1 MFTGATR
8 VLKNSIGFKL
18 MRSVLYWYVLC
29 AVFLFAA
36 QLFVMYQD
44 EKVSIEARAKNEL
57 INLSSMMYT
66 PLSLAIEKKDPN
78 AIREII
84 RTLSNNPSVQRIE
97 IKSPVQPD
105 LNQELNISNKLPES
119 KWITFSSELL
129 SSIRGNQTLLG
140 TLSLST
146 SVKYGFFSV
155 ITNTMIASVLIHT
168 LVKLVVVGFLMLWA
182 SEHYISRPLDKFTKS
197 VEKIE
202 LEKLHK
208 VNIADAETEEN
219 EIKKLQNVFNSLI
232 ERLDKAVDARE
243 NYQLALEGSEKY
255 LSAILDAMPSVLVG
269 VNAKGNIVHSNT
281 EARKISAIPL
291 KEDSVDQ
298 LFIACFPFLKEHEH
312 LIQTAIH
319 EKTTQTVQKI
329 KIVKELEDNDKEERY
344 LNLLIY
350 PVLLQDSGVI
360 VRMDDVTERVRLE
373 NAMVQTEKMTSLGT
387 LSAGIAHEINN
398 PLGGILQGAQNIHR
412 RLDPTKPKNQEV
424 AKECGVALENVLKY
438 MEKREILVFLKGITD
453 MGERAAN
460 IVKNVLRFSRSS
472 AADMQMVSVH
482 QIIESAIMIILTS
495 HDIRRQSDF
504 RKIEIVRLLDPD
516 IPLISCSPL
525 EIEQVLLNLL
535 KNAGHA
541 VMSINASGS
550 DPQIVIHTRK
560 TSDMVYIEIKDNG
573 PGIDKYVKKRIFEP
587 FFTTKAVGTGTGL
600 GLSIS
605 YRIIVDK
612 HHGSIDIE
620 SEVGEG
626 TKFIIGLPIKQPTAS
641 EPTKA
646 TLNSPDLNKPAPETP
661 TETGKA

>member
-18 MRSVLYWYVLC
+18 LRSVLYWYVLC
-29 AVFLFAA
+29 ALFLFVA
-36 QLFVMYQD
+36 QLLVMYQD
-44 EKVSIEARAKNEL
+44 EKISIGARARNEL
-57 INLSSMMYT
+57 INLSSMMYM
-66 PLSLAIEKKDPN
+66 PLSMAMEKKDAN
-78 AIREII
+78 AIKEVI
-84 RTLSNNPSVQRIE
+84 RTLGNNPSIQE
-97 IKSPVQPD
+97 IQISSTIQPD
-105 LNQELNISNKLPES
+105 LNQDIKISDKLPGS
-119 KWITFSSELL
+119 SWVTFSSELF
-129 SSIRGNQTLLG
+129 SSMTGQQRVLG

-155 ITNTMIASVLIHT
+155 VTNTMIISVLINT
-168 LVKLVVVGFLMLWA
+168 LIKVVVVSFLLLWA
-182 SEHYISRPLDKFTKS
+182 SEHYISRPLDNFTKF
-197 VEKIE
+197 VEKME

-208 VNIADAETEEN
+208 VNIADTEKEEN

-232 ERLDKAVDARE
+232 ERLDKAIDSRE
-243 NYQLALEGSEKY
+243 NYQSALEGSEKY

-269 VNAKGNIVHSNT
+269 VNAKGNIVHSNA
-281 EARKISAIPL
+281 EARKMSAIPL
-291 KEDSVDQ
+291 KEESRDQ
-298 LFIACFPFLKEHEH
+298 VFINCFPFLKEHEH
-312 LIQTAIH
+312 LIETAIH
-319 EKTTQTVQKI
+319 EKNIKTVQKI
-329 KIVKELEDNDKEERY
+329 KIVKELEDNEKEERY

-350 PVLLQDSGVI
+350 PVLLQGSGVI
-360 VRMDDVTERVRLE
+360 VRMDDVTERVLLE

-424 AKECGVALENVLKY
+424 AKECGVALENVLQY

-472 AADMQMVSVH
+472 AADMQMVSIH

-504 RKIEIVRLLDPD
+504 RKIEIVRLFDPD

-560 TSDMVYIEIKDNG
+560 TNDMVYIEIKDNG

-612 HHGSIDIE
+612 HHGTIDIE

-626 TKFIIGLPIKQPTAS
+626 TKFIIGLPIKQPIAP
-641 EPTKA
+641 EP
-646 TLNSPDLNKPAPETP
+646 NKPESNKPVEQGGT
-661 TETGKA
+661 